1 MRRSDP
7 DVHQSQLI
15 EKIIRFMEIDSRNP
29 LDNAQKAVIS
39 RGLCYGFSVVYA
51 YMAATNELEW

>member
-51 YMAATNELEW
+51 NLAATN